1 MQNTCQLGSPR
12 RRMKLNKHGFQTNLQ
27 SKCLQINEGIMLI
40 ENMLFYYT
48 FLEDGQVQGHIRR

>member
-1 MQNTCQLGSPR
+1 
-12 RRMKLNKHGFQTNLQ
+12 MKLNNHGFQTNLQ

-48 FLEDGQVQGHIRR
+48 FLEDGQIQGHIRR